1 MAAREGEW
9 AWRCVRAALRGRSS
23 RVRVTSF
30 VFCAFRAS
38 MNRHWRNSPWVRCGQ
53 GMREGRFGRA
63 KQPSPRDEL
72 RFLCV
77 PRIDEPPFAE
87 LACGS
92 DSRSMA
98 VISAERTTKTSA
110 MSANYALLP
119 LPRPRGVE
127 STRKVFQSQ
136 MRESGRKGFGDSWGD
151 WAQDSA

>member
-1 MAAREGEW
+1 MW
-9 AWRCVRAALRGRSS
+9 LPGRVS
-23 RVRVTSF
+23 
-30 VFCAFRAS
+30 
-38 MNRHWRNSPWVRCGQ
+38 GQ
-53 GMREGRFGRA
+53 GMREGRFERA

>member
-1 MAAREGEW
+1 ME
-9 AWRCVRAALRGRSS
+9 RGYGR
-23 RVRVTSF
+23 RGVYVGHFGR
-30 VFCAFRAS
+30 R
-38 MNRHWRNSPWVRCGQ
+38 RHGVS
-53 GMREGRFGRA
+53 EGRFGRA

-119 LPRPRGVE
+119 LPRPCAVSLYGGRFLLRGRPPKGLPE
-127 STRKVFQSQ
+127 SAGVA
-136 MRESGRKGFGDSWGD
+136 GDSLCLSIASIPYGGLRCQLP
-151 WAQDSA
+151 AGGRSSRRRVCRG